1 MTHPDELITREQLLD
16 IVWGW
21 ESAVGERAVDTR
33 IVELRKALQEDPS
46 APKFIET
53 VPNAGYRYIAPVE
66 EA

>member
-1 MTHPDELITREQLLD
+1 MTHPDELITREQILD

-53 VPNAGYRYIAPVE
+53 VPNSGYRYIAPVE